1 MSSRFTA
8 DLVHDIAHGR
18 CASLPSL
25 ELASSLGNVADQSIS
40 VSLRDST
47 PEDSNKSL
55 LFIDG
60 QIVRRVDNIGK
71 SHKLAPY
78 GLERN
83 GVLAGTVSASVDN
96 LPRLPLSNVHSI
108 AAARWTIGK

>member
-25 ELASSLGNVADQSIS
+25 ELATGLGNVADQGIS

-60 QIVRRVDNIGK
+60 QIVRRGDNIGK

-78 GLERN
+78 GSVQRI
-83 GVLAGTVSASVDN
+83 GQRSPVIGTPPADTTN
-96 LPRLPLSNVHSI
+96 NYQ
-108 AAARWTIGK
+108 